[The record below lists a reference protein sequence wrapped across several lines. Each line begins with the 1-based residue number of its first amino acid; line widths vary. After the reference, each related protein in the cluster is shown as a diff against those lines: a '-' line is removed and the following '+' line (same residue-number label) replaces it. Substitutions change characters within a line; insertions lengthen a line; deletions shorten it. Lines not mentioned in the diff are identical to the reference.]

1 MVPVVGPHCNAHRVT
16 KLGAMSRDPALLPG
30 PTAQQWDVRARV
42 VLAAGAFVLLVDVVL
57 LSARAPVH
65 PSILIALGIAALA
78 GFVGWIALGVVAQR
92 RQREE
97 MRAGYSTTVD
107 AAGYDLRHPVTG
119 VLERDRTEPPASRPR
134 RRSFLLDNF
143 RIRSDTWV
151 DRRSDP
157 EDD

>member
-1 MVPVVGPHCNAHRVT
+1 MD
-16 KLGAMSRDPALLPG
+16 RDPALLPG
-30 PTAQQWDVRARV
+30 PTAQQWETRARV
-42 VLAAGAFVLLVDVVL
+42 VLAAGAFVLLIDVVL

-78 GFVGWIALGVVAQR
+78 GFVGWIVLGAFAQR

-97 MRAGYSTTVD
+97 MQAGYSTTVD

-119 VLERDRTEPPASRPR
+119 VLERDRTEPPDTRPR
-134 RRSFLLDNF
+134 RRSFLMDNF
-143 RIRSDTWV
+143 RIRPDTWME
-151 DRRSDP
+151 RRGDP